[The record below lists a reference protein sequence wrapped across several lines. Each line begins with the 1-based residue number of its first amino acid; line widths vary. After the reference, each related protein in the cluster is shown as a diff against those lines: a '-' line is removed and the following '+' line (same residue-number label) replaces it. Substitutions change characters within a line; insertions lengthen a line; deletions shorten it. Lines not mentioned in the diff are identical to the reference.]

1 MHTNITV
8 LTRILI
14 TSQVQ
19 MLITFPYQIYKVKCE
34 MLERSMSDK
43 ASLYVYKAKQITWCT
58 LMESPFDISKDW
70 NYIQKD
76 WVAKNWRKKSI
87 PSHYCNTV
95 GYWMG
100 CCIHTGQS
108 ALKRYYNFH
117 RDVVSFTECF
127 GILFLSEAAAS

>member
-43 ASLYVYKAKQITWCT
+43 ASLYVFEAKQITWCT
-58 LMESPFDISKDW
+58 LIESPFDISKD
-70 NYIQKD
+70 
-76 WVAKNWRKKSI
+76 
-87 PSHYCNTV
+87 
-95 GYWMG
+95 
-100 CCIHTGQS
+100 
-108 ALKRYYNFH
+108 
-117 RDVVSFTECF
+117 
-127 GILFLSEAAAS
+127 